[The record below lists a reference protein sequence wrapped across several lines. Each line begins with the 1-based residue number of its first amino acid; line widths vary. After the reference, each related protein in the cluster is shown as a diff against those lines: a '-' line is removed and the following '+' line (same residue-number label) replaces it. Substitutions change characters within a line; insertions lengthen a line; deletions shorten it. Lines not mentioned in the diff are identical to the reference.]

1 MKIAAIVPAAGRGSR
16 MNHRLPKQYLPLGGI
31 PIIARTLIALESF
44 AAIDEIFV
52 VVREEE
58 KEYFHREIVRKYN
71 LDKVSRI
78 IAGGERRQDSV
89 YKGLECTGE
98 DTTLIAIHDG
108 VRPFVTEDIFMETIA
123 QAALHKAAIVA
134 VPVSDTIK
142 VAKQHGFAGSTLPRD
157 ELWAVQT
164 PQVFERGLI
173 LKAHHL
179 ARKENFTGTDDAS
192 LVEKMSCPVKIVEGA
207 HENIKITTPGDLI
220 IAEAILREFGK

>member
-1 MKIAAIVPAAGRGSR
+1 MKIAAVVPAAGRGSR
-16 MNHRLPKQYLPLGGI
+16 MNHRLPKQYLPLGGT

-58 KEYFHREIVRKYN
+58 KEYFHKEIAGKYN
-71 LDKVSRI
+71 LKKISRI

-89 YKGLECTGE
+89 YNGLECTGE
-98 DTTLIAIHDG
+98 DTAFIAIHDG
-108 VRPFVTEDIFMETIA
+108 VRPFITEGIFMETIA
-123 QAALHKAAIVA
+123 QAALHKAAVVA

-142 VAKQHGFAGSTLPRD
+142 VVKQHGFAVSTLPRD
-157 ELWAVQT
+157 KLWMVQT

-179 ARKENFTGTDDAS
+179 AMKENFTGTDDAS
-192 LVEKMSCPVKIVEGA
+192 LVERMSCPVKIVEGA
-207 HENIKITTPGDLI
+207 PENIKITTPGDLI
-220 IAEAILREFGK
+220 IAEAILREFGE